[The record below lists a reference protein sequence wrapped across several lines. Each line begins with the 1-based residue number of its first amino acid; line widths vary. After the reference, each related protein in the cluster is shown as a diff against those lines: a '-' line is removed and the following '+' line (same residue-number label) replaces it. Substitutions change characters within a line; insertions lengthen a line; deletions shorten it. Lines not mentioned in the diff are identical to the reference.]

1 MFPIVKTETFE
12 DQQIIFK
19 EGTFGDWMYVIE
31 EGTVEISRM
40 IEGKKIVIASL
51 QEGEII
57 GEVAY
62 ISKNGRSATATAT
75 GKVKLGT
82 IDRKYFDNEFNGL
95 SYEFQTILKTMARRL
110 RVTTDFL
117 MECQKKLN
125 KQ

>member
-1 MFPIVKTETFE
+1 MFQIVRTETFD

-19 EGTFGDWMYVIE
+19 EGSFGDWIYVIE

-40 IEGKKIVIASL
+40 VDGKKIVIATL
-51 QEGEII
+51 KEGEII

-62 ISKNGRSATATAT
+62 ISKGERSATATAI
-75 GKVKLGT
+75 GKTKVGT
-82 IDRKYFDNEFNGL
+82 IDRQYFDNEFNGL
-95 SYEFQTILKTMARRL
+95 SHDFQTVLKTMAQRL

-125 KQ
+125 K